1 MAEVESVT
9 LTTTLRIESP
19 NIIINS
25 PRFLPNDI
33 FVKGLAREEGD
44 IVLGIER
51 PVEIDARYDC
61 ISYGLP
67 HGSL

>member
-1 MAEVESVT
+1 MVEVESLT

-19 NIIINS
+19 NIVINS
-25 PRFLPNDI
+25 PRFLPNDV
-33 FVKGLAREEGD
+33 FVKGLPREEGD

-51 PVEIDARYDC
+51 PVEIDAKYDC
-61 ISYGLP
+61 ISHSPP